1 MAEFN
6 VVTHKD
12 CEIIDITRE
21 INERVPAGLECG
33 ICHIFCPHTTA
44 GITVNENADPD
55 VKRDM
60 LAKLDE
66 LVQRRTSESRAAR
79 FFAGRADPE
88 RTAAARDMA
97 GNLFLRIRRAA
108 HPPRPALFPD
118 GAGIIPGDKKTA
130 ASREK
135 ELAAAGGNEGYSLT
149 HITW

>member
-21 INERVPAGLECG
+21 INERVPAGLEYG

-66 LVQRRTSESRAAR
+66 LVPTREAYYRHYE
-79 FFAGRADPE
+79 
-88 RTAAARDMA
+88 
-97 GNLFLRIRRAA
+97 GNSAA
-108 HPPRPALFPD
+108 HLKAALLGFSLAVPIRNGRLLLGTWQGIYFCEFDGPRTRRVQLFFQM
-118 GAGIIPGDKKTA
+118 AQ
-130 ASREK
+130 E
-135 ELAAAGGNEGYSLT
+135 
-149 HITW
+149 

>member
-60 LAKLDE
+60 AR
-66 LVQRRTSESRAAR
+66 QARRTRAE
-79 FFAGRADPE
+79 AGS
-88 RTAAARDMA
+88 
-97 GNLFLRIRRAA
+97 LL
-108 HPPRPALFPD
+108 PAL
-118 GAGIIPGDKKTA
+118 
-130 ASREK
+130 
-135 ELAAAGGNEGYSLT
+135 
-149 HITW
+149 

>member
-21 INERVPAGLECG
+21 INERVPAGLEYG

-66 LVQRRTSESRAAR
+66 LVPKREAYYRHYEGNSAAHLKAALLGFRWPCRSGTDGCCSGHGRESI
-79 FFAGRADPE
+79 FANSTGRAP
-88 RTAAARDMA
+88 
-97 GNLFLRIRRAA
+97 
-108 HPPRPALFPD
+108 
-118 GAGIIPGDKKTA
+118 A
-130 ASREK
+130 ASSSFSRWRRNNP
-135 ELAAAGGNEGYSLT
+135 GG
-149 HITW
+149 